1 MRVTLIHIGPH
12 STLKEGFESLTAAY
26 LQRCS
31 PFARC
36 EARAF
41 KAEQAMLDWLER
53 RQGRAAAVVALC
65 DSRGRQMSSEAFA
78 KWLGGRRD
86 EGAQHIAFAVG
97 PPDGWSAA
105 ARDRAGL
112 LLSLGQLTMPHAL
125 ARLVLAEQIYRAFT
139 ILTGHPYH
147 CGH

>member
-1 MRVTLIHIGPH
+1 MQITLIHIGPH
-12 STLKEGFESLTAAY
+12 STLKDGFESLTASY

-31 PFARC
+31 AFARC
-36 EARAF
+36 ELRAF

-78 KWLGGRRD
+78 KWLGVRRD

-97 PPDGWSAA
+97 PANGWSAA
-105 ARDRAGL
+105 ARERAGL
-112 LLSLGQLTMPHAL
+112 LLSLGPLTLPHAL
-125 ARLVLAEQIYRAFT
+125 ARLVLAEQVYRAFT